1 MEQLPGMRPR
11 GAARDPMTDDEQIR
25 TYLRSVQSSLHVSR
39 VHRRRVLEEIESHI
53 LDGSAEHML
62 TGATRSE
69 AVARVIDELGPPEIV
84 GMAFVQDSS
93 PVSRITGVR
102 RWLPLVLPGALLA
115 MVVGGIVWVV
125 TIGVRQGWTLGSQIA
140 LWSYVR
146 TGAIA
151 ALLVLAAAFSIRRAD
166 HDRAWRWRAW
176 ACTGCVVAY
185 LMFDL
190 VARLRLIV
198 T

>member
-1 MEQLPGMRPR
+1 MEQLPSMRPR
-11 GAARDPMTDDEQIR
+11 GAARDPMTDDQQIR

-69 AVARVIDELGPPEIV
+69 AVAQVIDELGPPEIV
-84 GMAFVQDSS
+84 GTAFVQDHL

-102 RWLPLVLPGALLA
+102 RWLPMALPGALLA
-115 MVVGGIVWVV
+115 MVIVGIAWEV
-125 TIGVRQGWTLGSQIA
+125 TTAVRQGWTIGSQVA
-140 LWSYVR
+140 LWSYAR
-146 TGAIA
+146 AGAIA
-151 ALLVLAAAFSIRRAD
+151 ALLVYAAAFSIRRAD
-166 HDRAWRWRAW
+166 HARAWRWRAW

-185 LMFDL
+185 LIFGL